1 MTPDEKADL
10 RDLRDATE
18 NEEDK
23 KLLRKTIN
31 YVQTLEAKLNTV
43 RTLARTLLNEAST
56 KRGGDE

>member
-1 MTPDEKADL
+1 MTPDDKADL

-43 RTLARTLLNEAST
+43 RTLLRTAANEASI
-56 KRGGDE
+56 KRGGDD